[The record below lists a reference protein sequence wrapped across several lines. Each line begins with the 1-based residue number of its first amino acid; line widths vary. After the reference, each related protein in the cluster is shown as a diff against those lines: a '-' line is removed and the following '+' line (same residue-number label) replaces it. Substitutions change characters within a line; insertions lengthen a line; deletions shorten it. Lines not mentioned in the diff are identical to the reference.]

1 VTLTGTIMP
10 ALMILIGVAMIV
22 RTVTGG
28 GGPVAIG
35 VLIGVLFVAAGIGRM
50 FLGRR

>member
-50 FLGRR
+50 FLGRK